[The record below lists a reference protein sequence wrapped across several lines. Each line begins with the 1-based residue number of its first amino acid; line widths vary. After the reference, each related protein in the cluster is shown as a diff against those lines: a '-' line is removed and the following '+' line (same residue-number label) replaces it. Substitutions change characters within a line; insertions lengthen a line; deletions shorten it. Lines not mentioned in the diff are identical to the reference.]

1 MKEMEGTM
9 NHYHIWFNLKD
20 THKDLEFAGHFRAY
34 LGQLQKMGKIA
45 EFRLERRKLGFGPS
59 ELGEF
64 HAVISTKNLVQ
75 LEEAFDVVA
84 ARSGEVEQLHAR
96 VYSAVTD
103 FKSALY
109 RDFPDPQRT
118 A

>member
-1 MKEMEGTM
+1 M

-20 THKDLEFAGHFRAY
+20 THKDLEFAGHLRAY
-34 LGQLQKMGKIA
+34 LGQLQKLGKIVDYKLA
-45 EFRLERRKLGFGPS
+45 RRKLGFGPS

-64 HAVISTKNLVQ
+64 HVDISTNDLAQ
-75 LEEAFDVVA
+75 LDAAFDVVVPRA
-84 ARSGEVEQLHAR
+84 GDMEQLHAR

-103 FKSALY
+103 FRSALY
-109 RDFPDPQRT
+109 RDFPDPQRV